1 MLMVWEGDNI
11 IKTTRKML
19 AATNPYE
26 VDAGIFH
33 SSISYE
39 DANRDIA
46 LWFPPSEM
54 VKFEKASREKYS
66 VPDESDE

>member
-1 MLMVWEGDNI
+1 MLMVWEGDDI

-54 VKFEKASREKYS
+54 VKWEKASVS
-66 VPDESDE
+66 VPDGSDE